1 MAEFPGL
8 VDKCHQKKRKSVL
21 SSKPANRSPG
31 FTVVRSAQI
40 VCSALNWGDGQ
51 GISQVCGQDLKLDL
65 RIGSAPTRTQDC
77 YLVGKGHGCWE
88 ARPLLSLK
96 QEYVTCQLTS
106 SFSDTF
112 QFYP

>member
-40 VCSALNWGDGQ
+40 VCSALNWGRWAG
-51 GISQVCGQDLKLDL
+51 DLPGL
-65 RIGSAPTRTQDC
+65 RPGP
-77 YLVGKGHGCWE
+77 E
-88 ARPLLSLK
+88 ARPADWIGTNQNSGLLSSGEGSWVLGGTPTAQSK
-96 QEYVTCQLTS
+96 TRICYMSTNII
-106 SFSDTF
+106 F
-112 QFYP
+112 